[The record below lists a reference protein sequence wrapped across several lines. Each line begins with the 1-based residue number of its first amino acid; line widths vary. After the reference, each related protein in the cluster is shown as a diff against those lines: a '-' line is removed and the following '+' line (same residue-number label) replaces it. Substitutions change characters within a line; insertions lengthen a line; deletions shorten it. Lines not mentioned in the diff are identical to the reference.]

1 MLLSLTERDKIFL
14 EIHIQNLTQGAIY
27 FERMR
32 LECTDEWD
40 SVDGNMLPS
49 TDCKDQ
55 TSIFSG
61 SMALMQP
68 QDMRQYFYI
77 LTPKVTD
84 LAPAAHAPGSIIP
97 LGRMDIVWRSHY
109 GEPGRLLTSILSR
122 RIPLPPAQPASA
134 VPPHL
139 KKSITGSTPSRAHPQ
154 VGLQPQSRP
163 GTPVPGQ
170 PPGSPVAGRSSISS
184 EAPLVPPLQE
194 IEVQLSA
201 RHIPRADIVV
211 EKPFSIAFS
220 IVIWSNVHPGREHI
234 KRKVT
239 LAVQHIKRRQ
249 QVSPPPR
256 IGLQEPDTPR
266 LASSGFSTP
275 ASVTGAFNYAL
286 AHQKILAASS
296 RPPSSGTVI
305 ANSHGQDENLR
316 AFPPPFFE
324 GSGDDPTKNVSSFVG
339 PSVVILPPIE
349 IDYSNHTAVAN
360 KPAKVQS
367 TQDFELTF
375 ASLRKGFSVV
385 EGLRILLIDD
395 QLVHASGELGDKV
408 AGRGKVEVLKEY
420 ETVAEVWVES

>member
-1 MLLSLTERDKIFL
+1 
-14 EIHIQNLTQGAIY
+14 
-27 FERMR
+27 MR

-49 TDCKDQ
+49 TDNKDQ

-68 QDMRQYFYI
+68 QDMRQYVYI
-77 LTPKVTD
+77 LTPKVKD
-84 LAPAAHAPGSIIP
+84 LAPPAHAPGSIIP

-139 KKSITGSTPSRAHPQ
+139 KKSIAGSTPSRAHPQ

-170 PPGSPVAGRSSISS
+170 PPGSPIAGRSSISS
-184 EAPLVPPLQE
+184 EAPPVLPLQE
-194 IEVQLSA
+194 IEVQLSV

-211 EKPFSIAFS
+211 EKPFSIIFS
-220 IVIWSNVHPGREHI
+220 VAIWSNVHPGREHI
-234 KRKVT
+234 KRRVT

-249 QVSPPPR
+249 RVSPPSR
-256 IGLQEPDTPR
+256 IGLVPQESDTPR
-266 LASSGFSTP
+266 LPSSGFSTP
-275 ASVTGAFNYAL
+275 VSVRGAFNYAL

-296 RPPSSGTVI
+296 RPPSSDTVT
-305 ANSHGQDENLR
+305 ANSHGQGENLR

-324 GSGDDPTKNVSSFVG
+324 GSEEDPTKNVALFVG
-339 PSVVILPPIE
+339 PSVVILPPFE
-349 IDYSNHTAVAN
+349 FDYSDHTAVAN
-360 KPAKVQS
+360 KPAKVQG

-385 EGLRILLIDD
+385 QGLRIILIDD
-395 QLVHASGELGDKV
+395 QLVQDSEELDDKV
-408 AGRGKVEVLKEY
+408 AGRGKVEILKEY
-420 ETVAEVWVES
+420 ETVAEVWVAS